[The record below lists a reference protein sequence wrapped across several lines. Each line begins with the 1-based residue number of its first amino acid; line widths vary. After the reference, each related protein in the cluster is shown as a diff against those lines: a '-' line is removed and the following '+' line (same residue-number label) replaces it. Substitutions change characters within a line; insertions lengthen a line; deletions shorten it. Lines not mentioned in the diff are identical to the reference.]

1 VDIVDARARAPRC
14 GVAQPRFGPTDRHVA
29 RARVTARFIGD
40 ASIDRN
46 GFTGSGAMR
55 EKKNEPRR
63 IFRSEYTY
71 VP

>member
-1 VDIVDARARAPRC
+1 
-14 GVAQPRFGPTDRHVA
+14 VA

-55 EKKNEPRR
+55 EKKHHLDE
-63 IFRSEYTY
+63 SS
-71 VP
+71 VPSM

>member
-14 GVAQPRFGPTDRHVA
+14 GVARTRFGPTGRHVA

-55 EKKNEPRR
+55 EKKNHLDE
-63 IFRSEYTY
+63 SS
-71 VP
+71 VPSM

>member
-46 GFTGSGAMR
+46 GFTGSGAD
-55 EKKNEPRR
+55 ERR
-63 IFRSEYTY
+63 RTNLDESSVPSMY
-71 VP
+71 VVP